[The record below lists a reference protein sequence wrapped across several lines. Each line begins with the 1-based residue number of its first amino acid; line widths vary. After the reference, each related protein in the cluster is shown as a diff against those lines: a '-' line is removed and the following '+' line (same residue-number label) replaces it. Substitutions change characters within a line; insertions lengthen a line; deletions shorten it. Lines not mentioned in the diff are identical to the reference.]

1 MSVILVDRLLD
12 LASATKFSSENVYDR
27 FIHTLDRLHEYSSD
41 VAINMSGKPQADW
54 QTTATGCLA
63 PQTDWNDGWDMMDHL
78 FHENLQQATEWFTD
92 VLKDSLKDSND
103 LEKLDDLINQ
113 CSKDWDFIEKFTHL
127 YPVLRFLK
135 NFMNMNC
142 IIILTL

>member
-12 LASATKFSSENVYDR
+12 LASATKFSSDNLYDR

-41 VAINMSGKPQADW
+41 VAINMSGKPQGDL
-54 QTTATGCLA
+54 TTAPGCLA

-78 FHENLQQATEWFTD
+78 FHENSQQATEWFTD
-92 VLKDSLKDSND
+92 VLKDSLEDSND
-103 LEKLDDLINQ
+103 LKNLGDVIHQ

-127 YPVLRFLK
+127 YQVPQYLF
-135 NFMNMNC
+135 
-142 IIILTL
+142 ILLAFV